1 MNESVRTAKNER
13 NRRDKMALNVSV
25 HYLFLVKMVSD
36 KNWFIVILMK
46 CEKFV
51 VTSTAGYF

>member
-1 MNESVRTAKNER
+1 MKEDSKNEK
-13 NRRDKMALNVSV
+13 NHRDKMALNVSV